1 MRKLVSTVFGVLAVL
16 ACAAQLNAGGLWV
29 VLGNPEANPQAKA
42 MKAFVTAKMAGCH
55 DPDKAKLT
63 AVAIGKVNG
72 VRKTVELKL
81 TPLAEPGS
89 YALTRQWPAEG
100 RWVLQFTGESSG
112 VVTSSVIAAGADGV
126 ALATLRSAMRSPSS
140 DDVEALLRAA
150 PVTTAK
156 R

>member
-1 MRKLVSTVFGVLAVL
+1 MRRLASSLFSALAIL

-29 VLGNPEANPQAKA
+29 VLGNPQANPQAQA

-55 DPDKAKLT
+55 SPEKAKLT
-63 AVAIGKVNG
+63 AVAIGEING

-100 RWVLQFTGESSG
+100 KWVLQFTGEANG
-112 VVTSSVIAAGADGV
+112 VLTSSVIAAGADGV
-126 ALATLRSAMRSPSS
+126 DRSTLRSAMRAPAQ
-140 DDVEALLRAA
+140 DDVEALLRKL
-150 PVTTAK
+150 PVTTAA